1 MKNDVEQRRRAET
14 SRYTVAVKRR
24 ALDLGFDA
32 VGIATLEP
40 NTHADELDAWLAAG
54 HAGTMAYLHRQ
65 AAQRKH
71 PARIIPDARVAVGTL
86 TNYFHRSADPRAP
99 APGPGHGAPYAWAPD
114 YARVLGRR

>member
-54 HAGTMAYLHRQ
+54 HAGTMAYPHRQ

-71 PARIIPDARVAVGTL
+71 PARIIPGARVAGVTP
-86 TNYFHRSADPRAP
+86 TKYFPRPADPRPP
-99 APGPGHGAPYAWAPD
+99 APGHGKHSPCP
-114 YARVLGRR
+114 

>member
-1 MKNDVEQRRRAET
+1 MNGVERSVE
-14 SRYTVAVKRR
+14 VKRR
-24 ALDLGFDA
+24 GQTLGFDA

-71 PARIIPDARVAVGTL
+71 PARVIPDARVGGGTP
-86 TNYFHRSADPRAP
+86 TDYFHGPADPRPP
-99 APGPGHGAPYAWAPD
+99 APGPGKGPPYAGAPALHP
-114 YARVLGRR
+114 

>member
-71 PARIIPDARVAVGTL
+71 PARIIPDARVAVGTP
-86 TNYFHRSADPRAP
+86 TNYFHGSADPRP
-99 APGPGHGAPYAWAPD
+99 PGPGPGQLAPYPLAP
-114 YARVLGRR
+114 